1 MVKKGKKVKLFA
13 AKDIEKINGIWTAKT
28 LQMITTKS
36 KKLVHKSIFQL
47 KSIKYNTDVG
57 DEIFATEVMQRGL

>member
-1 MVKKGKKVKLFA
+1 MKKGKKVKLFA

>member
-36 KKLVHKSIFQL
+36 KKLIHKSIFQL

>member
-47 KSIKYNTDVG
+47 KSIKYNADVG